1 MSQDKRIIKSNE
13 ANENLET
20 LKKEKRKTIY
30 HIIIIA
36 IVAIIVIIALC
47 IAWFVSNT
55 RVKGTGATISADM
68 KSVELKT
75 YGSAGIH
82 DDLLKKIM
90 AQENPTGNSW
100 YQKLTNAFLE
110 TSPDKY
116 SVNWLLSDQ
125 SKVGNYSNKQLDWE
139 KYWKDSNNKR
149 EDYAI
154 EPGSNGRLQFS
165 VVPKTTGNI
174 TLNMQLSLIP
184 YKYQDNKLKEADE
197 TTKTFT
203 SGHILFFLEKS
214 GSSNAGNESATNLEW
229 ISNGSFTLNIP
240 DAQKDKEYSYT
251 LYWCWPQNFAEIT
264 LAEKNELNK
273 ENEFL
278 NGRKPILSTYANGA
292 DVRDAI
298 AYADSLYS
306 MVNNPQ
312 RYFYSNLTQLPLQK
326 EQPEL
331 LKIKNKNMQINFSD
345 KETKDAFVALS
356 SYYNQADQYIGS
368 HANCLRVKL
377 EMQPRIQD

>member
-13 ANENLET
+13 ANENLEA

-36 IVAIIVIIALC
+36 IVALIVIIALC

-55 RVKGTGATISADM
+55 RVKGTGATVSADM
-68 KSVELKT
+68 KNVELKT

-90 AQENPTGNSW
+90 EKDGSSW
-100 YQKLTNAFLE
+100 YQKLTDSFFE

-125 SKVGNYSNKQLDWE
+125 SKVGNYSNKKLDWE
-139 KYWKDSNNKR
+139 EYWKDSNNKR

-154 EPGSNGRLQFS
+154 EPGSSGRLQFS
-165 VVPKTTGNI
+165 VVPKTAGNI

-312 RYFYSNLTQLPLQK
+312 RYFYSNLTQLPLPK

-331 LKIKNKNMQINFSD
+331 SKIESMQNNFSD

>member
-1 MSQDKRIIKSNE
+1 MSQDIRTIKSIE
-13 ANENLET
+13 ANENLEA

-36 IVAIIVIIALC
+36 IVALIVIIALC

-55 RVKGTGATISADM
+55 RVRGTGATISADM

-75 YGSAGIH
+75 HGSAGIH

-90 AQENPTGNSW
+90 AQENPTGNFW
-100 YQKLTNAFLE
+100 YQKLTDPFLE

-116 SVNWLLSDQ
+116 SVNWLLSDE
-125 SKVGNYSNKQLDWE
+125 SKVGNYSDTKSDWE
-139 KYWKDSNNKR
+139 EYWTNPDHKR

-154 EPGSNGRLQFS
+154 EPGSSGRLQFS
-165 VVPKTTGNI
+165 VVPKTAGNI

-184 YKYQDNKLKEADE
+184 YKYQDNKLEEANE

-214 GSSNAGNESATNLEW
+214 ESSNAGNESATNLEW

-240 DAQKDKEYSYT
+240 NAQKDKEYSYT

-264 LAEKNELNK
+264 LAEKNELNE

-278 NGRKPILSTYANGA
+278 NGRKPILSTYKNGET
-292 DVRDAI
+292 VRYAI
-298 AYADSLYS
+298 AYADLQYS
-306 MVNNPQ
+306 MVNNPE
-312 RYFYSNLTQLPLQK
+312 RYFYSNLTQLPLPK

-331 LKIKNKNMQINFSD
+331 SKIQSMQTNFSD

-368 HANCLRVKL
+368 NANCLRVKL
-377 EMQPRIQD
+377 EMQPRIQN

>member
-1 MSQDKRIIKSNE
+1 MSRDKRTIKSNE
-13 ANENLET
+13 ANENLEA

-55 RVKGTGATISADM
+55 RVKGTGATVSADM
-68 KSVELKT
+68 KNVELKT
-75 YGSAGIH
+75 QGSAGIH
-82 DDLLKKIM
+82 DDLLKRIM
-90 AQENPTGNSW
+90 DQENPTGNSW

-203 SGHILFFLEKS
+203 SGHILFFLEKVEVQMQEM
-214 GSSNAGNESATNLEW
+214 NQQR
-229 ISNGSFTLNIP
+229 I
-240 DAQKDKEYSYT
+240 
-251 LYWCWPQNFAEIT
+251 
-264 LAEKNELNK
+264 
-273 ENEFL
+273 L
-278 NGRKPILSTYANGA
+278 NG
-292 DVRDAI
+292 
-298 AYADSLYS
+298 
-306 MVNNPQ
+306 
-312 RYFYSNLTQLPLQK
+312 
-326 EQPEL
+326 
-331 LKIKNKNMQINFSD
+331 
-345 KETKDAFVALS
+345 
-356 SYYNQADQYIGS
+356 
-368 HANCLRVKL
+368 
-377 EMQPRIQD
+377 

>member
-13 ANENLET
+13 ANENLEA

-36 IVAIIVIIALC
+36 VVAIIVIIALC

-55 RVKGTGATISADM
+55 RVKGTGTTVSADM

-82 DDLLKKIM
+82 DDPLKKIM
-90 AQENPTGNSW
+90 AQENPTGSSW
-100 YQKLTNAFLE
+100 YQILTDPFLE

-116 SVNWLLSDQ
+116 SVNWLLSDE
-125 SKVGNYSNKQLDWE
+125 SKVGNYSNAQNWE
-139 KYWKDSNNKR
+139 EYWKDSNNKR

-165 VVPKTTGNI
+165 VVPKTAGNI

-184 YKYQDNKLKEADE
+184 YKYQDNKLEEADE

-203 SGHILFFLEKS
+203 SGHILFFLEK
-214 GSSNAGNESATNLEW
+214 NEVSDAENKSATNLEW

-312 RYFYSNLTQLPLQK
+312 RYFYSNLTQLPLPK

-331 LKIKNKNMQINFSD
+331 SKIESMQNNFSD

-377 EMQPRIQD
+377 EMQPMIQN

>member
-90 AQENPTGNSW
+90 AQENPTGSSW
-100 YQKLTNAFLE
+100 YQKLTDSFFE

-125 SKVGNYSNKQLDWE
+125 SKVGNYSNKKLDWE
-139 KYWKDSNNKR
+139 EYWKDSNNKR

-154 EPGSNGRLQFS
+154 EPGSSGRLQFS
-165 VVPKTTGNI
+165 VVPKTAGNI

-184 YKYQDNKLKEADE
+184 YKYQDNKLEEADE

-251 LYWCWPQNFAEIT
+251 LYWCWPQNFAEFT
-264 LAEKNELNK
+264 LAEGNK
-273 ENEFL
+273 FL
-278 NGRKPILSTYANGA
+278 NDRKPILYEYVNGA
-292 DVRDAI
+292 DVRNAI
-298 AYADSLYS
+298 AYADSQES
-306 MVNNPQ
+306 MVKHPQ
-312 RYFYSNLTQLPLQK
+312 RYFYSNLTQNPLDTSQ
-326 EQPEL
+326 QEL
-331 LKIKNKNMQINFSD
+331 EKIINMQEKLSND
-345 KETKDAFVALS
+345 KPTQDAFVALS

-377 EMQPRIQD
+377 EMQPMIQN

>member
-1 MSQDKRIIKSNE
+1 MSRDKRTIKSNE
-13 ANENLET
+13 ANENLEA

-55 RVKGTGATISADM
+55 RVKGTGTTVSADM

-75 YGSAGIH
+75 HGSAGIH

-90 AQENPTGNSW
+90 AQENPPGSSW
-100 YQKLTNAFLE
+100 YQKLTDSFFE

-125 SKVGNYSNKQLDWE
+125 SNVGNYSNKQLDWE
-139 KYWKDSNNKR
+139 EYWKDSNNKR
-149 EDYAI
+149 EDQAI

-165 VVPKTTGNI
+165 VVPKTAGNI

-184 YKYQDNKLKEADE
+184 YKYQDNKLEEADE

-203 SGHILFFLEKS
+203 SGHILFFLEKNEVS
-214 GSSNAGNESATNLEW
+214 DAGNKSATNPVWLKD
-229 ISNGSFTLNIP
+229 GSFTLKIP
-240 DAQKDKEYSYT
+240 NAQKDTEYSYT
-251 LYWCWPQNFAEIT
+251 LYWCWPQNFAEFT
-264 LAEKNELNK
+264 LAEG
-273 ENEFL
+273 NEFL
-278 NGRKPILSTYANGA
+278 NGRKPILYEYANGA
-292 DVRDAI
+292 DVRNAI
-298 AYADSLYS
+298 AYADSQAS
-306 MVNNPQ
+306 MVNRPQ
-312 RYFYSNLTQLPLQK
+312 RYFYSNLTQQPLPVGQT
-326 EQPEL
+326 EL
-331 LKIKNKNMQINFSD
+331 SKIQNMQRNFSNE
-345 KETKDAFVALS
+345 ETKDAFVALS

>member
-1 MSQDKRIIKSNE
+1 
-13 ANENLET
+13 
-20 LKKEKRKTIY
+20 
-30 HIIIIA
+30 
-36 IVAIIVIIALC
+36 
-47 IAWFVSNT
+47 
-55 RVKGTGATISADM
+55 M

-90 AQENPTGNSW
+90 AQENPTGSSW
-100 YQKLTNAFLE
+100 YQKLTDSFFE

-125 SKVGNYSNKQLDWE
+125 SKVGNYSNKKLDWE
-139 KYWKDSNNKR
+139 EYWKDSNNKR

-154 EPGSNGRLQFS
+154 EPGSSGRLQFS
-165 VVPKTTGNI
+165 VVPKTAGNI

-184 YKYQDNKLKEADE
+184 YKYQDNKLEEADE

-251 LYWCWPQNFAEIT
+251 LYWCWPQNFAEFT
-264 LAEKNELNK
+264 LAEGNK
-273 ENEFL
+273 FL
-278 NGRKPILSTYANGA
+278 NDRKPILYEYVNGA
-292 DVRDAI
+292 DVRNAI
-298 AYADSLYS
+298 AYADSQES
-306 MVNNPQ
+306 MVKHPQ
-312 RYFYSNLTQLPLQK
+312 RYFYSNLTQNPLDTSQ
-326 EQPEL
+326 QEL
-331 LKIKNKNMQINFSD
+331 EKIINMQEKLSND
-345 KETKDAFVALS
+345 KPTQDAFVALS

-377 EMQPRIQD
+377 EMQPMIQN

>member
-13 ANENLET
+13 ANENLEA

-36 IVAIIVIIALC
+36 VVAIIVIIALC

-55 RVKGTGATISADM
+55 RVKGTGATVSADM
-68 KSVELKT
+68 KNVELKT

-90 AQENPTGNSW
+90 AQENPTGSSW
-100 YQKLTNAFLE
+100 YQKLTDSFLE

-251 LYWCWPQNFAEIT
+251 LYWCWPQNFAEFT
-264 LAEKNELNK
+264 LAEK
-273 ENEFL
+273 NEFL

-292 DVRDAI
+292 DVRYAI
-298 AYADSLYS
+298 AYADVQYS
-306 MVNNPQ
+306 MVNRPQ
-312 RYFYSNLTQLPLQK
+312 RYFYSNLTQQPLETSQ
-326 EQPEL
+326 QEL
-331 LKIKNKNMQINFSD
+331 KKIENMHEKLSND
-345 KETKDAFVALS
+345 KATQDAFVALS

-377 EMQPRIQD
+377 EMQPMIQN

>member
-13 ANENLET
+13 ANENLEA

-36 IVAIIVIIALC
+36 VVAIIVIIALC

-55 RVKGTGATISADM
+55 RVKGTGTTVSADM

-90 AQENPTGNSW
+90 AQENPTGSSW
-100 YQKLTNAFLE
+100 YQILTDPFLE

-116 SVNWLLSDQ
+116 SVNWLLSDE
-125 SKVGNYSNKQLDWE
+125 SKVGNYSNAQNWE
-139 KYWKDSNNKR
+139 EYWKDSNNKR

-165 VVPKTTGNI
+165 VVPKTAGNI

-184 YKYQDNKLKEADE
+184 YKYQDNKLEEADE

-203 SGHILFFLEKS
+203 SGHILFFLEK
-214 GSSNAGNESATNLEW
+214 NEVSDAENKSATNLEW

-312 RYFYSNLTQLPLQK
+312 RYFYSNLTQLPLPK

-331 LKIKNKNMQINFSD
+331 SKIESMQNNFSD

-377 EMQPRIQD
+377 EMQPMIQN

>member
-90 AQENPTGNSW
+90 AQENPTGSSW
-100 YQKLTNAFLE
+100 YQKLTDSFFE

-125 SKVGNYSNKQLDWE
+125 SKVGNYSNKKLDWE
-139 KYWKDSNNKR
+139 EYWKDSNNKR

-154 EPGSNGRLQFS
+154 EPGSSGRLQFS
-165 VVPKTTGNI
+165 VVPKTAGNI

-184 YKYQDNKLKEADE
+184 YKYQDNKLEEADE

-229 ISNGSFTLNIP
+229 ISKGSFTLNIP

-251 LYWCWPQNFAEIT
+251 LYWCWPQNFAEFT
-264 LAEKNELNK
+264 LAEGNK
-273 ENEFL
+273 FL
-278 NGRKPILSTYANGA
+278 NDRKPILYEYVNGA
-292 DVRDAI
+292 DVCNAI
-298 AYADSLYS
+298 AYADSQES
-306 MVNNPQ
+306 MVKHPQ
-312 RYFYSNLTQLPLQK
+312 RYFYSNLTQNPLDTSQ
-326 EQPEL
+326 QEL
-331 LKIKNKNMQINFSD
+331 EKIINMQEKLSND
-345 KETKDAFVALS
+345 KPTQDAFVALS

-377 EMQPRIQD
+377 EMQPMIQN

>member
-13 ANENLET
+13 ANENLEA

-36 IVAIIVIIALC
+36 IVALIVIIALC

-55 RVKGTGATISADM
+55 RVKGTGATVSADM
-68 KSVELKT
+68 KNVELKT

-90 AQENPTGNSW
+90 EKDGSSW
-100 YQKLTNAFLE
+100 YQKLTDSFFE

-125 SKVGNYSNKQLDWE
+125 SKVGNYSNKKLDWE
-139 KYWKDSNNKR
+139 EYWKDSNNKR

-154 EPGSNGRLQFS
+154 EPGSSGRLQFS
-165 VVPKTTGNI
+165 VVPKTAGNI

-184 YKYQDNKLKEADE
+184 YKYQDNKLEEADDI
-197 TTKTFT
+197 TKTFT
-203 SGHILFFLEKS
+203 SGHILFFLEES
-214 GSSNAGNESATNLEW
+214 ESSNAGNASATNLSW
-229 ISNGSFTLNIP
+229 LKDGSFKLDIP
-240 DAQKDKEYSYT
+240 NAQKDKEYSYT
-251 LYWCWPQNFAEIT
+251 LYWCWPQNFAEFT
-264 LAEKNELNK
+264 LAEK
-273 ENEFL
+273 NEFL

-292 DVRDAI
+292 DVRYAI
-298 AYADSLYS
+298 AYADVQYS
-306 MVNNPQ
+306 MVNRPQ
-312 RYFYSNLTQLPLQK
+312 RYFYSNLTQQPLETSQ
-326 EQPEL
+326 QEL
-331 LKIKNKNMQINFSD
+331 KKIENMHEKLSND
-345 KETKDAFVALS
+345 KATQDAFVALS

-377 EMQPRIQD
+377 EMQPMIQN

>member
-13 ANENLET
+13 ANENLEA

-36 IVAIIVIIALC
+36 IVALIVIIALC

-55 RVKGTGATISADM
+55 RVKGTGATVSADM
-68 KSVELKT
+68 KNVELKT

-90 AQENPTGNSW
+90 EKDGSSW
-100 YQKLTNAFLE
+100 YQKLTDSFFE

-125 SKVGNYSNKQLDWE
+125 SKVGNYSNKKLDWE
-139 KYWKDSNNKR
+139 EYWKDSNNKR

-154 EPGSNGRLQFS
+154 EPGSSGRLQFS
-165 VVPKTTGNI
+165 VVPKTAGNI

-184 YKYQDNKLKEADE
+184 YKYQDNKLEEADDI
-197 TTKTFT
+197 TKTFT
-203 SGHILFFLEKS
+203 SGHILFFLEES
-214 GSSNAGNESATNLEW
+214 ESSNAGNASATNLSW
-229 ISNGSFTLNIP
+229 LKDGSFKLDIP
-240 DAQKDKEYSYT
+240 NAQKDKEYSYT
-251 LYWCWPQNFAEIT
+251 LYWCWPQNFAEFT
-264 LAEKNELNK
+264 LAEK
-273 ENEFL
+273 NEFL

-292 DVRDAI
+292 DVRYAI
-298 AYADSLYS
+298 AHADVQYS
-306 MVNNPQ
+306 MVNRPQ
-312 RYFYSNLTQLPLQK
+312 RYFYSNLTQQPLETSQ
-326 EQPEL
+326 QEL
-331 LKIKNKNMQINFSD
+331 KKIENMHEKLSND
-345 KETKDAFVALS
+345 KATQDAFVALS

-377 EMQPRIQD
+377 EMQPMIQN

>member
-90 AQENPTGNSW
+90 AQENPTGSSW
-100 YQKLTNAFLE
+100 YQKLTDSFFE

-125 SKVGNYSNKQLDWE
+125 SKVGNYSNKKLDWE
-139 KYWKDSNNKR
+139 EYWKDSNNKR

-154 EPGSNGRLQFS
+154 EPGSSGRLQFS
-165 VVPKTTGNI
+165 VVPKTAGNI

-184 YKYQDNKLKEADE
+184 YKYQDNKLEEADE

-251 LYWCWPQNFAEIT
+251 LYWCWPQNFAEFT
-264 LAEKNELNK
+264 LAEGNK
-273 ENEFL
+273 FL
-278 NGRKPILSTYANGA
+278 NDRKPILYEYVNGA
-292 DVRDAI
+292 DVRNAI
-298 AYADSLYS
+298 AYADSQES
-306 MVNNPQ
+306 MVKHPQ
-312 RYFYSNLTQLPLQK
+312 RYFYSNLTQNPLDTSQ
-326 EQPEL
+326 QEL
-331 LKIKNKNMQINFSD
+331 EKIINMQEKLSND
-345 KETKDAFVALS
+345 KPTQDAFVALS

-368 HANCLRVKL
+368 NANCLRVKL
-377 EMQPRIQD
+377 EMQPMIQN

>member
-1 MSQDKRIIKSNE
+1 MSRDKRTIKSNE
-13 ANENLET
+13 ANENLEA

-36 IVAIIVIIALC
+36 IVALIVIIALC

-90 AQENPTGNSW
+90 EQDGNSW
-100 YQKLTNAFLE
+100 YQKLADSFLE

-116 SVNWLLSDQ
+116 SVNCLLSDE
-125 SKVGNYSNKQLDWE
+125 SKVGNYSNVQNWE
-139 KYWKDSNNKR
+139 EYWKDSNNKR

-197 TTKTFT
+197 TTKTFI
-203 SGHILFFLEKS
+203 SGHILFFLEESKS
-214 GSSNAGNESATNLEW
+214 SDSENKSSTNLVW
-229 ISNGSFTLNIP
+229 LKDGSFTLNIP

-251 LYWCWPQNFAEIT
+251 LYWCWPQNFAEFT
-264 LAEKNELNK
+264 LAEGNEI
-273 ENEFL
+273 L
-278 NGRKPILSTYANGA
+278 NGRKPILYEYANGA
-292 DVRDAI
+292 DVRNAI
-298 AYADSLYS
+298 AYADSQAS
-306 MVNNPQ
+306 MVKCPQ
-312 RYFYSNLTQLPLQK
+312 RYFYSNLTQQPLPIG
-326 EQPEL
+326 QPEL
-331 LKIKNKNMQINFSD
+331 SEIPNMQTNFSD
-345 KETKDAFVALS
+345 KKTKDAFVALS

-368 HANCLRVKL
+368 NANCLRVKL
-377 EMQPRIQD
+377 EMQPMIQN

>member
-1 MSQDKRIIKSNE
+1 MSRDKRTIKSNE
-13 ANENLET
+13 ANENLEA

-36 IVAIIVIIALC
+36 IVALIVIIALC

-90 AQENPTGNSW
+90 AQENPTGSSW
-100 YQKLTNAFLE
+100 YQKLTDSFFE

-125 SKVGNYSNKQLDWE
+125 SKVGNYSNKKLDWE
-139 KYWKDSNNKR
+139 EYWKDSNNKR

-154 EPGSNGRLQFS
+154 EPGSSGRLQFS
-165 VVPKTTGNI
+165 VVPKTAGNI

-184 YKYQDNKLKEADE
+184 YKYQDNKLEEADE

-251 LYWCWPQNFAEIT
+251 LYWCWPQNFAEFT
-264 LAEKNELNK
+264 LAEGNK
-273 ENEFL
+273 FL
-278 NGRKPILSTYANGA
+278 NDRKPILYEYVNGA
-292 DVRDAI
+292 DVRNAI

-377 EMQPRIQD
+377 EMQPMIQN

>member
-1 MSQDKRIIKSNE
+1 MSRDKRTIKSNE
-13 ANENLET
+13 ANENLEA

-55 RVKGTGATISADM
+55 RVKGTGTTVSADM

-75 YGSAGIH
+75 HGSAGIH

-90 AQENPTGNSW
+90 AQENPPGSSW
-100 YQKLTNAFLE
+100 YQKLTDSFFE

-139 KYWKDSNNKR
+139 EYWKDSNNKR
-149 EDYAI
+149 EDQAI
-154 EPGSNGRLQFS
+154 EPGSSGRLQFS
-165 VVPKTTGNI
+165 VVPKTAGNI
-174 TLNMQLSLIP
+174 TLDMQLSLIP
-184 YKYQDNKLKEADE
+184 YKYQDNKLEEAGE

-203 SGHILFFLEKS
+203 SGHILFFLEE
-214 GSSNAGNESATNLEW
+214 SSNAGNKSATNLEW
-229 ISNGSFTLNIP
+229 ISNGNFTLKIP
-240 DAQKDKEYSYT
+240 NAQKDTEYSYT
-251 LYWCWPQNFAEIT
+251 LYWCWPQNFAEFT
-264 LAEKNELNK
+264 LAEG
-273 ENEFL
+273 NEFL
-278 NGRKPILSTYANGA
+278 NGRKPILYEYANGA
-292 DVRDAI
+292 DVRNAM
-298 AYADSLYS
+298 AYADSQAS
-306 MVNNPQ
+306 MVNRPQ
-312 RYFYSNLTQLPLQK
+312 RYFYSNLTQQPLETSQ
-326 EQPEL
+326 QEL
-331 LKIKNKNMQINFSD
+331 KKIENMHEKLSND
-345 KETKDAFVALS
+345 KPTQDAFVALS

>member
-55 RVKGTGATISADM
+55 RVKGTGATVSADM
-68 KSVELKT
+68 KNVELKT
-75 YGSAGIH
+75 HGSAGIH
-82 DDLLKKIM
+82 DDLLEKIM

-100 YQKLTNAFLE
+100 YQKLTNTFLE

-125 SKVGNYSNKQLDWE
+125 SKVGNYSNKQSDWE
-139 KYWKDSNNKR
+139 EYWKDSKNKR
-149 EDYAI
+149 EDQAI
-154 EPGSNGRLQFS
+154 EPGSSGRLQFS

-197 TTKTFT
+197 TTKTFI
-203 SGHILFFLEKS
+203 SGHILFFLEESKS
-214 GSSNAGNESATNLEW
+214 SDSENKSSTNLVW
-229 ISNGSFTLNIP
+229 LKDGCFTLKIL

-251 LYWCWPQNFAEIT
+251 LYWCWPQNFAEFT
-264 LAEKNELNK
+264 LAEGNEI
-273 ENEFL
+273 L
-278 NGRKPILSTYANGA
+278 NGRKPILYEYANGA
-292 DVRDAI
+292 DVRNAI
-298 AYADSLYS
+298 AYADSQAS
-306 MVNNPQ
+306 MVKCPQ
-312 RYFYSNLTQLPLQK
+312 RYFYSNLTQQPLPIG
-326 EQPEL
+326 QPEL
-331 LKIKNKNMQINFSD
+331 SEIPNMQTNFSD
-345 KETKDAFVALS
+345 KKTKDAFVALS